1 MPSKSPK
8 GGPNKKRLVETFQS
22 EEAFIEV
29 FINGNRGKPIFLV
42 EVQNIKLTSVEAFIQ
57 DIPQHVGSANEEEVT
72 NFHYFA
78 HGNLESLMIGVA
90 PTDERSNS
98 SLPNIDAAMGR
109 YHDAVYRDV
118 KCSFDFGVGRTQC
131 NYVSDLAEIFSELKH
146 SAAKNLRDNLVRWS
160 WTYLN
165 RANDYFANEE
175 ANAVIQPI
183 IYFDRK
189 TETFNMKG
197 GEVFVGGNLYNSY
210 ADLMR
215 DIPEDQDF
223 NRFELLILEK
233 LVMGCNSAP
242 GLLKFN
248 ISPQTLIDTFSDK
261 PRVDRFQ
268 ELISEQNLQPN
279 NVRLELVEK
288 PYEEING
295 SLKDACAFF
304 WNYGVSFAADDFG
317 VKSQSH
323 QVVLDLGEMIKEFK
337 LDPISFKFKAAEDH
351 TKFLDNLAFIDYCI
365 RLADNRDAIITAEA
379 VDDYDTLRFLLAH
392 QISYFQANLFSGK
405 LTIKEYSE
413 RYDQMQALPEETV
426 REILSDPKLF
436 EKQKKMGNIFLLAE
450 ELKLV

>member
-1 MPSKSPK
+1 
-8 GGPNKKRLVETFQS
+8 
-22 EEAFIEV
+22 
-29 FINGNRGKPIFLV
+29 
-42 EVQNIKLTSVEAFIQ
+42 
-57 DIPQHVGSANEEEVT
+57 
-72 NFHYFA
+72 
-78 HGNLESLMIGVA
+78 
-90 PTDERSNS
+90 
-98 SLPNIDAAMGR
+98 
-109 YHDAVYRDV
+109 
-118 KCSFDFGVGRTQC
+118 
-131 NYVSDLAEIFSELKH
+131 
-146 SAAKNLRDNLVRWS
+146 
-160 WTYLN
+160 
-165 RANDYFANEE
+165 
-175 ANAVIQPI
+175 
-183 IYFDRK
+183 
-189 TETFNMKG
+189 MKG

-261 PRVDRFQ
+261 SRVDRFQ
-268 ELISEQNLQPN
+268 ELISEQNLHPN

-351 TKFLDNLAFIDYCI
+351 TRSF
-365 RLADNRDAIITAEA
+365 
-379 VDDYDTLRFLLAH
+379 
-392 QISYFQANLFSGK
+392 
-405 LTIKEYSE
+405 
-413 RYDQMQALPEETV
+413 
-426 REILSDPKLF
+426 
-436 EKQKKMGNIFLLAE
+436 
-450 ELKLV
+450 

>member
-1 MPSKSPK
+1 MSTKSPK
-8 GGPNKKRLVETFQS
+8 GNSLKKRLVETFQS
-22 EEAFIEV
+22 EEAFKEV

-42 EVQNIKLTSVEAFIQ
+42 ELQNIKLNNMEQFIQ
-57 DIPQHVGSANEEEVT
+57 AIPEHVGKVNEEEVT
-72 NFHYFA
+72 NFHYYA
-78 HGNLESLMIGVA
+78 HGDFASLMIGVT
-90 PTDERSNS
+90 PTDDRSNS

-109 YHDAVYRDV
+109 YHDAVYRDI

-131 NYVSDLAEIFSELKH
+131 NFVSDLEEIFVELQH

-189 TETFNMKG
+189 SETFNMKG
-197 GEVFVGGNLYNSY
+197 GEVFVGGNLYRSY

-233 LVMGCNSAP
+233 LVMGCNGAP

-261 PRVDRFQ
+261 SRVDRFQ
-268 ELISEQNLQPN
+268 ELIGEQNLHSN

-405 LTIKEYSE
+405 LSIKEYSE
-413 RYDQMQALPEETV
+413 RYDQMQNLPEESV

-436 EKQKKMGNIFLLAE
+436 DRQKKIGNIFLLAE